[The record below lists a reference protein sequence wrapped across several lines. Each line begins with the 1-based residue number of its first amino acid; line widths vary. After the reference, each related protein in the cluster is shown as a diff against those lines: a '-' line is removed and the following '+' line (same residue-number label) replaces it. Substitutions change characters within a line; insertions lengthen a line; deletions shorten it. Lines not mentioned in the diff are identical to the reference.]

1 MTPNRS
7 GRHFLQIPG
16 PTNVPDRVLRAMAQP
31 TIDHRGDEFSA
42 ITREVLAGLQGV
54 FKNSGPVI
62 VYPSSATGAWEAAF
76 VNTMSPGDKVLSFE
90 IGEFARLWAE
100 LARRLGLEVEV
111 VDTDW
116 TRAVDPADV
125 EARLSADREHRIKA
139 ILVVHNETS
148 TGATTRLAEIR
159 RAIDRAKH
167 PALFFVDAVSSLAS
181 IDVRQDEWGI
191 DVVVAGSQ
199 KGLMLPPGM
208 SFNSISQKALV
219 ASRTATLMKS
229 YWSWDPMI
237 VANAQ
242 GYFTYTPST
251 NLIFGL
257 REGLRMLREEGLDH
271 VFARHERLA
280 EAARAAM
287 RAWGLEILCKCEPE
301 RSPVVTTVMMPN
313 GCDSDEFR
321 RVVVDRLNLSL
332 GTGLGRL
339 KGRAF
344 RIGHLGDF
352 NELMLMGTL
361 CGIEMGFS
369 LAGVPFK
376 KGGPAAA
383 IESLVASPVSVGD
396 TL

>member
-1 MTPNRS
+1 MTPNRT

-16 PTNVPDRVLRAMAQP
+16 PTNVPDRVLRAIAAP
-31 TIDHRGDEFSA
+31 TIDHRSDEFAA

-76 VNTMSPGDKVLSFE
+76 VNTLSPGDKVLSVE

-100 LARRLGLEVEV
+100 LARRLGLEVDV
-111 VDTDW
+111 VDSDW
-116 TRAVDPADV
+116 TRAVDPAVV
-125 EARLSADREHRIKA
+125 EAKLAEDREHRIKA

-148 TGATTRLAEIR
+148 TGATSRLAEIR

-167 PALFFVDAVSSLAS
+167 PAMFFVDAVSSLAS
-181 IDVRQDEWGI
+181 IDLRQDEWGI

-208 SFNSISQKALV
+208 AFNSISEKALV
-219 ASRTATLMKS
+219 ASRSATLMKS

-257 REGLRMLREEGLDH
+257 RESLRMLREEGLDH
-271 VFARHERLA
+271 VFARHHRLA
-280 EAARAAM
+280 EAARAAV
-287 RAWGLEILCKCEPE
+287 RAWGLEILCRYEPE

-313 GCDSDEFR
+313 GFDAEAFR
-321 RVVVDRLNLSL
+321 RLVVDRLNLAL
-332 GTGLGRL
+332 GAGLGRL

-361 CGIEMGFS
+361 CGVEIGLS
-369 LAGVPFK
+369 LAGVPFN
-376 KGGPAAA
+376 KGGVAAA
-383 IESLVASPVSVGD
+383 MESLTASPVSVGD
-396 TL
+396 SL